1 MVEFVV
7 ECDGVLTATDTD
19 SGITLVS
26 LLFCRVA
33 FVKEGMDA
41 RVEDVRR
48 AVFVDVASGMLPKI
62 KGGFLDMVVSFLVT

>member
-7 ECDGVLTATDTD
+7 ECDGVLTATDID

-26 LLFCRVA
+26 LLFCRVT

-41 RVEDVRR
+41 RVNDVRR